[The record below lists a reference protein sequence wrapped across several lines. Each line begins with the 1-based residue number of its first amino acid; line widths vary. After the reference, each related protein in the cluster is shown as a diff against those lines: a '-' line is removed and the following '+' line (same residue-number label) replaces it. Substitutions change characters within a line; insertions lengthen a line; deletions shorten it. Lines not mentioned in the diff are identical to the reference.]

1 MTDKVIRVCM
11 ATQTRVENADEAI
24 RVVIARTL
32 KVSKPD
38 VSIAKGMKHCAKVVA
53 VQIGRNI
60 IPTEEIKRAKGLL

>member
-1 MTDKVIRVCM
+1 MATAMIQLLCHAKPGASANRESITAMTDKVIRVCM

-38 VSIAKGMKHCAKVVA
+38 VSIAKGMKH
-53 VQIGRNI
+53 
-60 IPTEEIKRAKGLL
+60 